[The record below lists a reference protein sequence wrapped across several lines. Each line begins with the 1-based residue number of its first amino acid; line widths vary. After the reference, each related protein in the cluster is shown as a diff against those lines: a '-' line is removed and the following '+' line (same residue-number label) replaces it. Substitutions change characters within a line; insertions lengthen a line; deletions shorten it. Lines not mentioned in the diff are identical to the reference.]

1 MTGFNSQILKFLT
14 MTKQELRHAYFAAK
28 DELRQIMLD
37 EYIRHGEETRVPE
50 MWTALSSLWGKM
62 NDFCKKL

>member
-1 MTGFNSQILKFLT
+1 

-37 EYIRHGEETRVPE
+37 EYARHGEETRVPE
-50 MWTALSSLWGKM
+50 MWDALHRLWENM
-62 NDFCKKL
+62 NGFCKKL

>member
-1 MTGFNSQILKFLT
+1 